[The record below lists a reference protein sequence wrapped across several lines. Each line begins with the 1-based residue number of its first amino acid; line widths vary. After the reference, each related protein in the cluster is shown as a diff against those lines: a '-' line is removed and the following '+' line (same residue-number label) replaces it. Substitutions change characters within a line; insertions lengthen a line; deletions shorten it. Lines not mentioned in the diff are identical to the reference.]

1 MEVIETTSA
10 AAIAV
15 PVQADLQT
23 SHQIEADVPREVT
36 IAIKEV
42 DADDITLAQEEN
54 GYATDTNKNNGKMIS
69 SPS

>member
-23 SHQIEADVPREVT
+23 SQQIEADVPREVT

-42 DADDITLAQEEN
+42 DADDITLAQVEN
-54 GYATDTNKNNGKMIS
+54 DYTADINKNSGKIIS

>member
-42 DADDITLAQEEN
+42 DADDITLAQVEN
-54 GYATDTNKNNGKMIS
+54 RS
-69 SPS
+69 R